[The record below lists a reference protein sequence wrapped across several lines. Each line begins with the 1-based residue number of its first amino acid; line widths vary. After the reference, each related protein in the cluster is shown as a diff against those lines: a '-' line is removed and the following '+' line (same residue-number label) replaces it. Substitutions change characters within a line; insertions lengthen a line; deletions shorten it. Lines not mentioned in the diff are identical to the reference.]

1 MFQLFI
7 FFLTG
12 TVTWLSGTEVQIF
25 LSTYQPMQAEGK
37 VGGGMGIRPLSAIE
51 RRSRERIKNPLI

>member
-37 VGGGMGIRPLSAIE
+37 WGGGDGNSAAK
-51 RRSRERIKNPLI
+51 RNREKE

>member
-12 TVTWLSGTEVQIF
+12 TVTSDFSFNISAYANRGE
-25 LSTYQPMQAEGK
+25 S
-37 VGGGMGIRPLSAIE
+37 GGGGGGWEFGR
-51 RRSRERIKNPLI
+51 

>member
-37 VGGGMGIRPLSAIE
+37 VGGGGWEFGR
-51 RRSRERIKNPLI
+51 